1 MSLLS
6 NRFVKL
12 SLGTRAAQ
20 ASVHSHWSRGKA
32 LAHARHAMDPVDGLS
47 MQTDE
52 EGAQL
57 ACVLQGAQA
66 VLSELT
72 STVGLKN
79 APLNIQIVNG
89 LAHFDVVSGDFAGS
103 SERQLQAIANA
114 CVDDM
119 LGDDEGPRVVQWQL
133 QADGQHL
140 LIASMKATVV
150 DALAQQA
157 SLHGMALASLQP
169 EFCAHWNTH
178 AGHLQGAMAIF
189 ASVGDGAVVMALVE
203 RGSITAMS
211 VGALDDGH
219 ASTTDGASK
228 TALDLRADRLAA
240 GQGTDP
246 TAISAFMLVVPEGHV
261 LVDGSRWTVVCH
273 EGGTA

>member
-20 ASVHSHWSRGKA
+20 ASVHSNWSRDQA
-32 LAHARHAMDPVDGLS
+32 LVRARHTVDPADGLA

-52 EGAQL
+52 EGGQL

-66 VLSELT
+66 VLSELK

-79 APLNIQIVNG
+79 APLNVQIVNG
-89 LAHFDVVSGDFAGS
+89 LAHFDVVSGDFAQS
-103 SERQLQAIANA
+103 SERQLQSIAHA

-119 LGDDEGPRVVQWQL
+119 LGEDAGPRVVQWQL

-140 LIASMKATVV
+140 LIASLKATVV

-157 SLHGMALASLQP
+157 ALHGMALASLQP
-169 EFCAHWNTH
+169 EFCAHWNAH
-178 AGHLQGAMAIF
+178 ARHLSGAMAIF

-203 RGSITAMS
+203 NGSITALS
-211 VGALDDGH
+211 VGALDEGH
-219 ASTTDGASK
+219 ATTADGASK

-240 GQGTDP
+240 SHGTDP
-246 TAISAFMLVVPEGHV
+246 AAIAAFMLVAPESDAEV
-261 LVDGSRWTVVCH
+261 ATSRWTAVRH
-273 EGGTA
+273 EGGSA